1 MARTGIIRRAVAVGA
16 TVLALIG
23 SSGGAAADAGTQAPP
38 ANVVEVSSTDTGF
51 TAPDTASPGVAQ
63 FRMVTTSEGSGWIGL
78 ARLNDGVSWEMFRAN
93 LAKTVSDTPADV
105 VAGSAALA
113 ESATLLGGVVIHPGL
128 PGAFTQLLHPGRYVL
143 FDYRFLAP
151 TDARYRFLTVTGSPG
166 YSPLDFSGTL
176 VATSVPG
183 VGPRFSLL
191 GEVRAG
197 QPLLL
202 HNAMPGQLVEAVA
215 FPIAGDVTEARL
227 AEWFASFRDGDP
239 AFPPNAPFDIAQ
251 GRGMLPL
258 SPGWSTVVS
267 VPLTQGRWVV
277 VNWLKDAKAGTR
289 LVKQGHYFV
298 VDVR

>member
-1 MARTGIIRRAVAVGA
+1 MLTGHAYRDDGLTVETKRLYGRAFADLPPEIRRRSALSTYAGFSDANGVAMARTGIIRRAVAVGA

-38 ANVVEVSSTDTGF
+38 ANVVEVSSADTGF

-78 ARLNDGVSWEMFRAN
+78 ARLNAGVSWETFRAN

-105 VAGSAALA
+105 AAGSAALA
-113 ESATLLGGVVIHPGL
+113 KSATLLGGVVIHPGL
-128 PGAFTQLLHPGRYVL
+128 PGALTQLLQPGRYVL

-202 HNAMPGQLVEAVA
+202 HNACRANWARRWPSRS
-215 FPIAGDVTEARL
+215 PVT
-227 AEWFASFRDGDP
+227 
-239 AFPPNAPFDIAQ
+239 
-251 GRGMLPL
+251 
-258 SPGWSTVVS
+258 
-267 VPLTQGRWVV
+267 
-277 VNWLKDAKAGTR
+277 
-289 LVKQGHYFV
+289 
-298 VDVR
+298 